1 MPEYPPI
8 QGGAS
13 LIVAWRIMDKDVLIV
28 GGGTV
33 AASRIVSCLQADARV
48 TVVCPSAG
56 LNDEVRFRVDQQ
68 QVTWLDRPFAFP
80 DLDGRDMVLTA
91 IDDHILS
98 REICLECHVRRIP
111 VNVADVPPECDFY
124 FMSNHR
130 DGPLQVAV
138 STNGQGPRLATIIRK
153 SVAKAL
159 PSQAGDT
166 IARVGRLR
174 QRVRAWDPE
183 FDGVERRMGW
193 MTGVCD
199 TWGWE
204 GLARLREVEEGDQEE
219 ALMDKMKKWYE
230 RGQVPNVE
238 DIFETEHAK
247 DWEPRTEDQTDDPKN
262 TEPQHAETPLETQ
275 TQDRAE
281 DQKNH
286 DDKTLYIGDYPK
298 VRTQDQIKDHKTND
312 TEIQQVDNGSKA
324 RPQDQANPDPD
335 PDPNPNP
342 NPDPVLVSDQQVSPT
357 LVPNPTAHIALVGAG
372 LGTPDLL
379 TLRAHR
385 LLTTADL
392 VVSDRLIPS
401 AILSLVTGELRIAS
415 EKTATRSDSSQDELI
430 TWCLSGLRSGCH
442 VVRLKIGDPF
452 VFGRGGEEVREF
464 RRHGYD
470 PEIVPGIS
478 SALSAPMRAGAP
490 VTMRGVADQVIIT
503 TGRGTK
509 GMMPDLPEYGKSRTL
524 VVLMAVGRARE
535 MKRLLIEEKRYPED
549 VPCAWVQNAEG
560 PDERCV
566 RATVGTVAEVAEKE
580 KIESPAVLV
589 VGWVVGALDQSRP
602 TVATE
607 KIT

>member
-13 LIVAWRIMDKDVLIV
+13 LILAWRIKDKDVLIV

-33 AASRIVSCLQADARV
+33 AASRIVSSLQADARV
-48 TVVCPSAG
+48 TVVCPSSG

-68 QVTWLDRPFAFP
+68 QVTWIDRPFAFS

-91 IDDHILS
+91 IDDHSLS

-124 FMSNHR
+124 FMSSHR
-130 DGPLQVAV
+130 DGPLQVSV
-138 STNGQGPRLATIIRK
+138 STNGQGPRLASIIRK

-159 PSQAGDT
+159 PPQAGDT

-193 MTGVCD
+193 MSGVCD

-204 GLARLREVEEGDQEE
+204 GLARLREVKEGDQEE
-219 ALMDKMKKWYE
+219 VVMEKMKQWYE
-230 RGQVPNVE
+230 RGEVPRVE
-238 DIFETEHAK
+238 DIFETEHVK
-247 DWEPRTEDQTDDPKN
+247 DWKPRIEDQADDQKNNN
-262 TEPQHAETPLETQ
+262 TESHHAETPLETQ

-281 DQKNH
+281 D
-286 DDKTLYIGDYPK
+286 KTQYIENYPK
-298 VRTQDQIKDHKTND
+298 VWTQDPAEDQKTND
-312 TEIQQVDNGSKA
+312 TEIQQVDNGPKA
-324 RPQDQANPDPD
+324 QSQDQATPDPD
-335 PDPNPNP
+335 P
-342 NPDPVLVSDQQVSPT
+342 VSDQQVSPT

-372 LGTPDLL
+372 PGTPDLL

-415 EKTATRSDSSQDELI
+415 EKTAIRSDSSQDELI
-430 TWCLSGLRSGCH
+430 TWCLSGIRSGRR

-452 VFGRGGEEVREF
+452 VFGRGGEEVQEF

-509 GMMPDLPEYGKSRTL
+509 GVMPDLPAYGKSRTL

-535 MKRLLIEEKRYPED
+535 MKRLLIEKGYPED
-549 VPCAWVQNAEG
+549 VPCVWVQNAEG

-566 RATVGTVAEVAEKE
+566 RATVGTVAEVAERE

-589 VGWVVGALDQSRP
+589 VGWVIGALDQRA
-602 TVATE
+602 TVTTE
-607 KIT
+607 EIT